1 MLAAMRGDHGKQTG
15 NKPGRVRF
23 SFATLVLLLLIV
35 STALTPLSAYG
46 QVNYVARFTLDKAS
60 VVAGEPV
67 FCTFSIEN
75 KGTQPFAF
83 AFRNPSRIA
92 NSELESEPNFK
103 VRDAAGRRAADPA
116 PRRCGGAKGTAVYGS
131 VSLPP
136 RQIHTER
143 WLLNQWARFARPGRY
158 RVRAERRLPLMGIDE
173 ARHEFTAA
181 PVAFAAAL
189 NDLTLEVTAP
199 TDTKL
204 RSAFEPYQKVVR
216 KPEAKGFP
224 ESFEAVVTLPQPFL
238 LDELVM
244 LASAGPDERRWE
256 RDRALE
262 GLARL
267 GTPEAWEAVLKI
279 ARGGDSTDPAAS
291 PEASAKQDALRA
303 FAILLLAERGNRAD
317 LGSLLAM
324 LPGAPDSLRGEI
336 IRALGFFR
344 DARANKELFERL
356 HSPATHD
363 RVNAVLGLRN
373 LEDKSAIPALI
384 AMMND
389 PEGQV
394 RQVAHFALRN
404 LTGQRIELSSTATAQ
419 ESLRVASSWRSW
431 WQKQDGDYR
440 PVRQPACRDW

>member
-1 MLAAMRGDHGKQTG
+1 
-15 NKPGRVRF
+15 
-23 SFATLVLLLLIV
+23 
-35 STALTPLSAYG
+35 
-46 QVNYVARFTLDKAS
+46 
-60 VVAGEPV
+60 
-67 FCTFSIEN
+67 
-75 KGTQPFAF
+75 
-83 AFRNPSRIA
+83 
-92 NSELESEPNFK
+92 
-103 VRDAAGRRAADPA
+103 
-116 PRRCGGAKGTAVYGS
+116 

-143 WLLNQWARFARPGRY
+143 WLLNQWARFARPGKY
-158 RVRAERRLPLMGIDE
+158 RVRAERRLPLLGIDE
-173 ARHEFTAA
+173 VRHEFTAA

-189 NDLTLEVTAP
+189 NELTVEVTAP
-199 TDTKL
+199 TDAKL
-204 RSAFEPYQKVVR
+204 RGALEPYQKVVR

-224 ESFEAVVTLPQPFL
+224 ESFEALVTLPQPFL
-238 LDELVM
+238 LDELVI
-244 LASAGPDERRWE
+244 LARAGPDERRWE

-267 GTPEAWEAVLKI
+267 GTPEAWEAILEM
-279 ARGGDSTDPAAS
+279 ARGRDGTAPASS
-291 PEASAKQDALRA
+291 PEATAKQDALRA

-356 HSPATHD
+356 HSPATND

-373 LEDKSAIPALI
+373 LEDKSTIPALI
-384 AMMND
+384 AMLND

-404 LTGQRIELSSTATAQ
+404 LTGQKIELSSTATAQ
-419 ESLRVASSWRSW
+419 ESLRVGSAWRAW
-431 WQKQDGDYR
+431 WQKHGAEYKLL
-440 PVRQPACRDW
+440 RQPACRDW